1 MRKRGDVAGTV
12 APETATAEAVGGIVT
27 EPDPAAKPAPA
38 EAPPVVS
45 ELAKRREQAAEALEA
60 LTLGGGFDRVTEKVF
75 AACNPEKDFDRV
87 ESELS
92 IGIAAHRADYATIAD
107 ALERSE
113 DNARIAHRLL
123 VASKVAHDRFEAD
136 AEVIAT
142 SMRDQ
147 AVVRL
152 QGEKG
157 RGERSKAITD
167 ADVVSMMAALF
178 PDEWRA
184 TEERRSKAKRMTAHL
199 ERLADLWVS
208 RCRTLSA
215 LLGSMRR

>member
-1 MRKRGDVAGTV
+1 VSA
-12 APETATAEAVGGIVT
+12 
-27 EPDPAAKPAPA
+27 
-38 EAPPVVS
+38 VVS
-45 ELAKRREQAAEALEA
+45 ELAKRREEAAEALEY
-60 LTLGGGFDRVTEKVF
+60 LTLGAGFDRVTERVF
-75 AACNPEKDFDRV
+75 AACDPERDFGRI
-87 ESELS
+87 EEELS
-92 IGIAAHRADYATIAD
+92 IGVAAHRADYATIAD

-123 VASKVAHDRFEAD
+123 VGAKVAHDRFEAD

-142 SMRDQ
+142 SMREQ
-147 AVVRL
+147 AVARL
-152 QGEKG
+152 QAEKG

-184 TEERRSKAKRMTAHL
+184 TEERRSKARRMTAHL
-199 ERLADLWVS
+199 ERLADLWAS